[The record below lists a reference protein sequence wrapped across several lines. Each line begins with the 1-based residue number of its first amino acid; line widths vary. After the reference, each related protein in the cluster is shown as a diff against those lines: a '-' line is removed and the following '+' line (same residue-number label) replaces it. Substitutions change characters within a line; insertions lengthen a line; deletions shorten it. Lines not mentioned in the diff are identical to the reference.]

1 MPGDAS
7 PVDHPSF
14 ETMTI
19 KLRIGTLLFDLLL
32 DGSFYPHR
40 VVSGPSQHNH
50 VAYELHFF
58 VGGSG
63 TMFADGREIA
73 IRSPSV
79 HLIGPHVYHAF
90 TAENADPLTR
100 FYLQFAFAETNSRD
114 DCSLPPSEALQI
126 KEALERIG
134 YLLFDDPEPLLL
146 LTEQIKAQFA
156 SPLLGYYTQIRSL
169 FMQLIVLIART
180 IRPAAESYALSAKIQ
195 DDLRTRV
202 IEMYL
207 DEYRRNLTLEEL
219 ADRLH
224 MSAKQTNRVMRKYY
238 GVSFKQK
245 LLDLRIEAAKQILLT
260 GDMSIRQIAEEVGY
274 ASERHF
280 GALFARR
287 TGITPTQFRKLAA
300 ANT

>member
-1 MPGDAS
+1 M
-7 PVDHPSF
+7 
-14 ETMTI
+14 
-19 KLRIGTLLFDLLL
+19 LLFDILL
-32 DGSFYPHR
+32 DGCFSPR
-40 VVSGPSQHNH
+40 RIVSGPKQHNH

-63 TMFADGREIA
+63 TMFVDGREIA
-73 IRSPSV
+73 IDSPSV

-90 TAENADPLTR
+90 TSNSADPLTR
-100 FYLQFAFAETNSRD
+100 FYLQFAFAETDGRD
-114 DCSLPPSEALQI
+114 DCCLPPSEARQI
-126 KEALERIG
+126 KEALERSGYCLIG
-134 YLLFDDPEPLLL
+134 DPEPLLQ
-146 LTEQIKAQFA
+146 LTELIKAQFA
-156 SPLLGYYTQIRSL
+156 APMLGYYTQIQSL
-169 FMQLIVLIART
+169 FMQLIVLISRS
-180 IRPAAESYALSAKIQ
+180 IRPAAESYPLPAKVQ

-207 DEYRRNLTLEEL
+207 DGYRRNLTLEEL

-224 MSAKQTNRVMRKYY
+224 MSAKQTNRVMHKYY

-245 LLDLRIEAAKQILLT
+245 LLDLRIEVAKQLLLA

-274 ASERHF
+274 ATERHF

-287 TGITPTQFRKLAA
+287 TGIAPTQFRKLAA